1 MVGKLGRVCSL
12 QGVRWMKGPLK
23 QVYYISVLAH
33 LALVIQLLLWSL
45 ISIWR
50 TCTAGCSDQLS
61 SLASCFLSSSL
72 IKKKKIHFLKGK
84 LFDPLKYKWSHA
96 LCPDTTKGWI
106 KTKFANQ
113 RKRFVWAIA
122 DGHKLFFVFT
132 SKSNY
137 MYIFQKL
144 NIKVKILEIAE
155 KLRFIFSYR
164 GRPIATMLR
173 VHLSLI
179 FN

>member
-1 MVGKLGRVCSL
+1 
-12 QGVRWMKGPLK
+12 MKGPLK

-72 IKKKKIHFLKGK
+72 IKKKKNSFFKRQTFQSVEIQVEPCTVSRHHQRLNQNEVRKSKKEVRLSDSWQGDK
-84 LFDPLKYKWSHA
+84 LYFD
-96 LCPDTTKGWI
+96 
-106 KTKFANQ
+106 
-113 RKRFVWAIA
+113 
-122 DGHKLFFVFT
+122 FT

-137 MYIFQKL
+137 MYIFQKF